1 MIIHLQVNG
10 RERYVFFSFPHIA
23 IDSEGQVGA
32 ISRPG
37 RAGKSCAC
45 GALAACLSQFTSEG
59 YAKHCKVP
67 GVHDPLDPEFSILRQ
82 RLARRL
88 RYEKTD
94 ISTLNLTNITAAAE
108 RTVRGGFRMQAGYSF
123 NSQS

>member
-1 MIIHLQVNG
+1 MWANLLSSSSQSTG
-10 RERYVFFSFPHIA
+10 RERYVFFAFPHIA
-23 IDSEGQVGA
+23 INSAGEVGA

-45 GALAACLSQFTSEG
+45 GALAACLGQFTAGG
-59 YAKHCKVP
+59 YTQYCKVP

-88 RYEKTD
+88 RYENTD
-94 ISTLNLTNITAAAE
+94 VKTLNLTNITAAAE
-108 RTVRGGFRMQAGYSF
+108 RTV
-123 NSQS
+123 SQKNDVI